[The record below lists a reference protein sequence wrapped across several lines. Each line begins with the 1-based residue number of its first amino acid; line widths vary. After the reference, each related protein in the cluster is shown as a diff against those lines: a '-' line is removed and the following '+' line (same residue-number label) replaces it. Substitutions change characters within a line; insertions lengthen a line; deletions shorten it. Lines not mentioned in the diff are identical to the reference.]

1 MKLQETEKTTREN
14 PVLFGAAQKHSLQ
27 MFCTM
32 FDRTQMCRSFACEI
46 P

>member
-1 MKLQETEKTTREN
+1 MKLEETEETTREN
-14 PVLFGAAQKHSLQ
+14 PVLFGATQKQSLQ
-27 MFCTM
+27 VLYTM